1 MCGIIGYTGTQPV
14 IDILAKGLARLE
26 YRGYDSAGIAVI
38 GDDDCIK
45 TTKTAGKIA
54 LLQERLDTEGNLAG
68 TTGIGHTRWAT
79 HGKPIEENAHPM
91 LDCNSQIA
99 VVHNGIVENFLTLK
113 QQLVEEGHTFR
124 SETDTEVIAH
134 LLENCVAKG
143 LSLVDA
149 VADTSTKLRGANAIV
164 VAAAKDPSVLVGVR
178 IGNAGG
184 LTVGHS
190 ETGSF
195 VASDLPAI
203 LPHTNTVTFLEDKE
217 LVVLTPQ
224 TISYRDLNGRS
235 IHKSSTVIE
244 FEPDAIYKDGNE
256 HFMIK
261 ETLEQPSTFSSA
273 LRGRVSFDT
282 HQINLEDLPLTQ
294 SDIHNLQRVILI
306 GMGTSYNACSVAKH
320 WFERIARIPTEVDNS
335 SEFRYR
341 SPVLDSKTLVIAVG
355 QSGETADTL
364 AGMEHARNSGA
375 RLLTICNIPGSQA
388 ARMAEGALY
397 INAGLEIGVAS
408 TKTFTATLT
417 TLYLLSL
424 HIATQ
429 REAITVEETKSK
441 IQDLSAIPA
450 KMGSI
455 LASQEQYSTLAK
467 QYSPYDHF
475 FYLGRG
481 IHYPIALEGAL
492 KLKEVS
498 YIHAEGYPAGEMKH
512 GPIALIDQK
521 LVVVA
526 IALQN
531 ELYDKMLG
539 NIAEVKARDG
549 IVIALGTEVDVELNK
564 LADHF
569 ISIPDV
575 PPDLSPLLSVIPL
588 QLFSYHMALSRGCD
602 VDQPRN
608 LAKTVTVE

>member
-1 MCGIIGYTGTQPV
+1 VCGIIGYTGTQPV
-14 IDILAKGLARLE
+14 VEILANGLKRLE

-38 GDDDCIK
+38 GESAFIE
-45 TTKTAGKIA
+45 TRKTAGKIS
-54 LLQERLDTEGNLAG
+54 LLQERLNAETTIVG

-79 HGKPIEENAHPM
+79 HGKPVEENAHPL
-91 LDCNSQIA
+91 LDCKSQIA
-99 VVHNGIVENFLTLK
+99 VVHNGIVENFLSLK
-113 QQLVEEGHTFR
+113 ADLIRDGHTFL
-124 SETDTEVIAH
+124 SETDTEVIPH
-134 LLENCVAKG
+134 LLEDALGTG
-143 LSLVDA
+143 LSLQES
-149 VADTSTKLRGANAIV
+149 VADTAQKLRGANAIV
-164 VAAAKDPSVLVGVR
+164 VASVKEPNILIGVR

-190 ETGSF
+190 ESGSF
-195 VASDLPAI
+195 IASDLPAI

-217 LVVLTPQ
+217 LVVLSPES
-224 TISYRDLNGRS
+224 ISYTDLKGNAVS
-235 IHKSSTVIE
+235 KISTVIE
-244 FEPDAIYKDGNE
+244 FKPDAIYKDGND

-273 LRGRVSFDT
+273 LRGRVSFET
-282 HQINLEDLPLTQ
+282 HEITLDDLPFTRK
-294 SDIHNLQRVILI
+294 DIQNLQRVILV
-306 GMGTSYNACSVAKH
+306 GMGTSYNACAVGKH
-320 WFERIARIPTEVDNS
+320 WFERIAHLPTDVDNS

-341 SPVLDSKTLVIAVG
+341 SPVIDSNTLVIAIG

-364 AGMEHARNSGA
+364 AAMEHAKSSGA
-375 RLLTICNIPGSQA
+375 RLLTICNIPSSQA
-388 ARMAEGALY
+388 ARMAEGAIY
-397 INAGLEIGVAS
+397 IRAGIEIGVAS
-408 TKTFTATLT
+408 TKTFTSTLT

-424 HIATQ
+424 HIATIK
-429 REAITVEETKSK
+429 ETISAKEIITK
-441 IQDLSAIPA
+441 IQDLSTIPH
-450 KMGSI
+450 KMGEI
-455 LASQEQYSTLAK
+455 LASQEQYAK
-467 QYSPYDHF
+467 LSQQYSSFDHF

-526 IALQN
+526 IALQD
-531 ELYDKMLG
+531 ELYNKMLG
-539 NIAEVKARDG
+539 NIAEVKARNG
-549 IVIALGTEVDVELNK
+549 IVIALGTEEDVELQK
-564 LADHF
+564 LSDHF

-575 PPDLSPLLSVIPL
+575 PTDLSPLLSVIPL

>member
-1 MCGIIGYTGTQPV
+1 MCGIIGYTGTKPV
-14 IDILAKGLARLE
+14 VDILAKGLERLE
-26 YRGYDSAGIAVI
+26 YRGYDSAGVAVV
-38 GDDDCIK
+38 GDGKYIE

-54 LLQERLDTEGNLAG
+54 LLQERLNAQSTLVG

-79 HGKPIEENAHPM
+79 HGKPVEENAHPL

-99 VVHNGIVENFLTLK
+99 VVHNGIVENFLALK
-113 QQLVEEGHTFR
+113 QSLIENGHTFQ

-134 LLENCVAKG
+134 LLENCIGNG
-143 LSLVDA
+143 LSLQDA
-149 VADTSTKLRGANAIV
+149 VADTAKQLRGANAIV
-164 VAAAKDPSVLVGVR
+164 VASVKEPTVLIGARV
-178 IGNAGG
+178 GNAGG

-190 ETGSF
+190 ETGAF

-217 LVVLTPQ
+217 LVVLSPKS
-224 TISYRDLNGRS
+224 ISYTDLNGNPV
-235 IHKSSTVIE
+235 HKASTVIE
-244 FEPDAIYKDGNE
+244 FSPDAIYKDGND

-261 ETLEQPSTFSSA
+261 ETLEQPSTFSST
-273 LRGRVSFDT
+273 LRGRVSFET
-282 HQINLEDLPLTQ
+282 HHINLDDLPLTRN
-294 SDIHNLQRVILI
+294 DIINLQRVILI
-306 GMGTSYNACSVAKH
+306 GMGTSYNACAVAKH

-341 SPVLDSKTLVIAVG
+341 NPVIDSNTLVIAIG

-429 REAITVEETKSK
+429 KETITAEETKAK
-441 IQDLSAIPA
+441 IQELSAIPA

-455 LASQEQYSTLAK
+455 LATQQQYSTLAQ

-512 GPIALIDQK
+512 GPIALIDPK

-526 IALQN
+526 IALQD

-549 IVIALGTEVDVELNK
+549 IVIALGTEDDIELKK
-564 LADHF
+564 LSDHL
-569 ISIPDV
+569 ISIPAV
-575 PPDLSPLLSVIPL
+575 PKDLSPLLSVIPL